1 MDTFNDKSKPVYIF
15 PVNMDEK
22 TQFKYEV
29 AISNNFEWSL
39 KLYGTALQHSNKH
52 LNDLPTVLN
61 DLKIKSFVDYIFS
74 LKNCIGIADYADVL
88 LHRLEIKQLFTNDS
102 TKIIAFVENSNQ
114 AVLKKRNLTE
124 SDTKTVHYSLRLIN
138 SFVIHVTH
146 IRTF

>member
-1 MDTFNDKSKPVYIF
+1 M
-15 PVNMDEK
+15 
-22 TQFKYEV
+22 
-29 AISNNFEWSL
+29 
-39 KLYGTALQHSNKH
+39 
-52 LNDLPTVLN
+52 LN

-74 LKNCIGIADYADVL
+74 LKNCTGIADYADVL

-102 TKIIAFVENSNQ
+102 TEIIAFVENSNQ

-146 IRTF
+146 ISIF